1 MDIGL
6 QGRTA
11 LICGAS
17 QGLGRSIALEMARS
31 GASCLLLARNEQRL
45 LETLSELPQ
54 LPGQQHRLL
63 VQDLSR
69 NQELQENLGSWL
81 EGTAVH
87 ILVTNSGGPASGPL
101 LDAPDEAFRTAFE
114 QQVLASQF
122 LARSLVP
129 FMREARFGRI
139 INVLSTSVR
148 TPLRHLGVSNTVR
161 WAAASWAKTLATE
174 LAPYGITV
182 NNILPG
188 STRTARLEY
197 LMRSQAER
205 QHRSVEEV
213 EREWLREIPA
223 GRFGKPEEIAALAA
237 FLASPAAAYI
247 TGTSIQVDGGKTPS
261 M

>member
-1 MDIGL
+1 MNIGL
-6 QGRTA
+6 QGKTA

-17 QGLGRSIALEMARS
+17 QGLGRSIALELAQS

-45 LETLSELPQ
+45 QEILPELPQ
-54 LPGQQHRLL
+54 LPGQQHRVL

-69 NQELQENLGSWL
+69 FQELKEKLGNLL
-81 EGTAVH
+81 ERTAVH

-101 LDAPDEAFRTAFE
+101 LDAQDEAIRGAFE
-114 QQVLASQF
+114 QHVLANQF

-129 FMREARFGRI
+129 FMREARYGRI

-148 TPLRHLGVSNTVR
+148 TPLRNLGVSNTIR
-161 WAAASWAKTLATE
+161 WAVASWAKTLATE
-174 LAPYGITV
+174 LAAYGITV

-197 LMRSQAER
+197 LIGTQAER

-213 EREWLREIPA
+213 EQEWLREIPA
-223 GRFGKPEEIAALAA
+223 GRFGKPEEIAALVA
-237 FLASPAAAYI
+237 FMASPAAAYI

>member
-1 MDIGL
+1 MNIGL
-6 QGRTA
+6 QGKTA

-17 QGLGRSIALEMARS
+17 QGLGRSIALELAGS

-45 LETLSELPQ
+45 QEVLSELPR
-54 LPGQQHRLL
+54 LPGQQHRIL

-69 NQELQENLGSWL
+69 YRELRDTFEKLL
-81 EGTAVH
+81 DGTPVH

-101 LDAPDEAFRTAFE
+101 LEAGDEAFRGAFE
-114 QQVLASQF
+114 QHVLASQF
-122 LARSLVP
+122 LVRSLVP

-139 INVLSTSVR
+139 LNVLSTSVR

-161 WAAASWAKTLATE
+161 WAVASWAKTLATE

-197 LMRSQAER
+197 LMQAQAER